1 MKISLSPLQRVAAGS
16 AVLGLLT
23 ATALWIYPSQAPVST
38 TSAPSSFTAAATPDH
53 PDTPLS
59 SSEPALVPAAKT
71 APASKRVFAAAGKPS
86 GAPLP
91 PQPPAIRDGHEKG
104 RILPLEKIS
113 PEALG
118 ELVAGDS
125 LALPTPEGDIRGVV
139 NLVVRDENGWV
150 RVGGDLPDRSGTFML
165 ASSPESAGGNLLLP
179 QDRRAYELLMDSALG
194 LLLVERRLSD
204 LRCFSIQPRTE
215 AAGPVLLNA
224 SKVAPVAGA
233 AQAPPLLSSRPNAP
247 AVVYLDFD
255 GETITDPSWNG
266 GRSIVAPAMALT
278 AAQMTEIF
286 NRVREDYA
294 PFNVD
299 ITTNLARY
307 NAVPANRRTRCIVTS
322 NDAAAPGAGG
332 VAYVDAFSLSGSVF
346 SSTIPCWV
354 FNSGAVGIAEAISHE
369 VGHTLGLDHDGRSN
383 PREEYYAGAGAGPT
397 GWAPIMGVGYNR
409 QLVQWSKGEYA
420 NADNRQ
426 DDLAIIT
433 KAANGV
439 SYMTDDAGN
448 TTAAAAPLGL
458 ANNSINQSGLI
469 TSPTDS
475 DLFRFEASGGTLSAT
490 ANPATVSPNLDI
502 KLELLNSAGVVMATG
517 NPVDALPASLSSN
530 LAAGTYFLRVT
541 GTGKGN
547 VLTNG
552 YSSYGSIGAYTLTGS
567 VNGVAVPQPPSITSS
582 GSAAGQVGSP
592 FSYQITA
599 TNSPTSYSLTG
610 SLPGGL
616 ALNSATGLI
625 SGTPTAAGNSSVTL
639 RATNAQGTG
648 TLALNLAI
656 SAAPVPLSTA
666 IDLSTGTVT
675 STGNL
680 PWATQNSVTFDSVD
694 AAVSGKITHNQKS
707 ILVLNINGPGVLDFR
722 WRVDSEANYDK
733 LSLVLDGAVREF
745 ISGNTA
751 WALRSLPI
759 PAGLHK
765 VEWRYEKDVSVSAGA
780 DAGWVDTVALRP
792 VDALRLSGT
801 LGFGKVAV
809 GTTAQRQMTIF
820 NDGPSP
826 IDVSSISYPPGFSGP
841 FTGQIASGSSRTVQ
855 VTFAPT
861 AAQLYSGNL
870 TVNSNATSGT
880 KTLALS
886 GEGIAAVT
894 PLSNNVPIP
903 NLSGTQGSQ
912 AVYKITVPAGTTKL
926 EISTTGPNGDADLYI
941 KRGAAPTLAVSD
953 FKADGNTSNELV
965 AINNPAAADWFV
977 LVHAYAAYSGL
988 TIKAVCSA
996 SFQINLSTSG
1006 QGSVSGAGAYSA
1018 GSNLTINAT
1027 PSAGN
1032 RFVNWTENG
1041 AVASASAA
1049 YTFTVNAS
1057 RSLVANFAPLADGST
1072 LTNGVPIGNLQ
1083 AATGTTTLYRIPV
1096 PANTRSL
1103 TITTSGGTGDVDLYL
1118 NRGSAPTT
1126 RSFYISSSGPATNES
1141 LVVISPSAGDW
1152 YVLLH
1157 AYSPYSGV
1165 SIVARTALAAGF
1177 TRAADRAA
1185 NPAFVDRAGAYQGLV
1200 GSELTAPVLGT
1211 ASIAVSKRG
1220 TFTLETRIPSG
1231 ELRFRGT
1238 LDDSGTWSGSVTRG
1252 RTQASLLLNL
1262 DLAGNSG
1269 VTGTLSLNGQ
1279 ILPLAAQTR
1288 AKDTSP
1294 IAGLYEVA
1302 LPADPEQDPALFPQG
1317 NGTALC
1323 LVLPNGRLILKG
1335 MLGDGTLIQL
1345 SSTVSAEGES
1355 PLFAKLYRSRGFL
1368 GGWAR
1373 FSKEPNSLSGS
1384 MLWVKPANPRALQQ
1398 PAGFTG
1404 VIPMTGHP
1412 LPSQLRPE

>member
-1 MKISLSPLQRVAAGS
+1 MKISLSPLHRVVAGS
-16 AVLGLLT
+16 AVLGLIT
-23 ATALWIYPSQAPVST
+23 GAALWLQPSPVPVPAIPEDSAPRSAANSETPTISSTTADQSPGATPSGAPVSRRV
-38 TSAPSSFTAAATPDH
+38 FTAI
-53 PDTPLS
+53 
-59 SSEPALVPAAKT
+59 
-71 APASKRVFAAAGKPS
+71 GKPS
-86 GAPLP
+86 GSPLP
-91 PQPPAIRDGHEKG
+91 LLPPAVRDGHEKG

-113 PEALG
+113 PESLG

-179 QDRRAYELLMDSALG
+179 KDRRAYELLMDADQG

-247 AVVYLDFD
+247 TVVYLDFD

-286 NRVREDYA
+286 NRVKEDYA

-332 VAYVDAFSLSGSVF
+332 VAYVDAFSQAGSVF

-354 FNSGAVGIAEAISHE
+354 FNSGVVGIAEAISHE

-383 PREEYYAGAGAGPT
+383 PREEYYAGAGAGAT
-397 GWAPIMGVGYNR
+397 GWAPIMGVGYDR

-420 NADNRQ
+420 NASNRQ

-439 SYMTDDAGN
+439 SYLADEAGN
-448 TTAAAAPLGL
+448 TTAAAAPLAL
-458 ANNSINQSGLI
+458 SNNTINQSGLI
-469 TSPTDS
+469 TASTDS
-475 DLFRFEASGGTLSAT
+475 DVFRFEATGGALSAT
-490 ANPATVSPNLDI
+490 ANPATTSPNLDI
-502 KLELLNSAGVVMATG
+502 KLELLNSAGVVQATG
-517 NPVDALPASLSSN
+517 NPVDALPASISSN
-530 LAAGTYFLRVT
+530 LAAGTYYLRVS

-547 VLTNG
+547 VLTDG

-567 VNGVAVPQPPSITSS
+567 VNGIAPPQLPSITSA
-582 GSAAGQVGSP
+582 GSASGQVGSP
-592 FSYQITA
+592 FSYQIIA
-599 TNSPTSYSLTG
+599 TNSPTGYSLTG
-610 SLPGGL
+610 TLPAGL

-625 SGTPTAAGNSSVTL
+625 SGTPTIAGNSAVTL

-648 TLALNLAI
+648 TLALNIAI

-666 IDLSTGTVT
+666 IDLSTGTVS
-675 STGNL
+675 STGTL
-680 PWATQNSVTFDSVD
+680 PWVTQNSVTFDSVD
-694 AAVSGKITHNQKS
+694 AAASGKITHNQKS
-707 ILVLNINGPGVLDFR
+707 ILVVDINGPGVLDFR

-733 LSLVLDGAVREF
+733 LSLVLDGAVKEF

-759 PAGLHK
+759 PAGTHK
-765 VEWRYEKDVSVSAGA
+765 VEWRYEKDVSVSSGA
-780 DAGWVDTVALRP
+780 DTGWVDTVALRP
-792 VDALRLSGT
+792 VDALRLSGS

-809 GTTAQRQMTIF
+809 GTTAQRQLTIF
-820 NDGPSP
+820 NDGTSP
-826 IDVSSISYPPGFSGP
+826 IDVSGISYPQGFSGP

-880 KTLALS
+880 KTLAVS
-886 GEGIAAVT
+886 GEGTSSVT
-894 PLSNNVPIP
+894 PLSNNVPIA
-903 NLSGTQGSQ
+903 NLSGTAGSQ
-912 AVYKITVPAGTTKL
+912 AVYRITVPAGTTKL
-926 EISTTGPNGDADLYI
+926 EVSTTGPNGDADLYL

-953 FKADGNTSNELV
+953 FKADGNTSNELLTV
-965 AINNPAAADWFV
+965 NNPAAADWFV
-977 LVHAYAAYSGL
+977 LVHAYSAYSGL
-988 TIKAVCSA
+988 TLKAVCSA
-996 SFQINLSTSG
+996 SFQINLAANG
-1006 QGSVSGAGAYSA
+1006 QGSVSGAGAYAS
-1018 GSNLTINAT
+1018 GTSLTVNAT
-1027 PSAGN
+1027 PTAGN

-1049 YTFTVNAS
+1049 YTFTVNAA
-1057 RSLVANFAPLADGST
+1057 RSLVANFAPLNDGST
-1072 LTNGVPIGNLQ
+1072 LANGAPVNDLQ
-1083 AATGTTTLYRIPV
+1083 ATAGSMAVYKVTV

-1103 TITTSGGTGDVDLYL
+1103 TITTSGGSGDVDLYL
-1118 NRGSAPTT
+1118 KRGSAPTT
-1126 RSFYISSSGPATNES
+1126 SNFYISSAGPSTNES
-1141 LVVISPSAGDW
+1141 LVVISPTAGDW

-1157 AYSPYSGV
+1157 AYAPYSGV
-1165 SIVARTALAAGF
+1165 SLLARTALAAGF

-1185 NPAFVDRAGAYQGLV
+1185 NPAFLDRAGAYQGLV

-1211 ASIAVSKRG
+1211 ASVAVSKRG
-1220 TFTLETRIPSG
+1220 TFTMETRLPSG

-1238 LDDSGTWSGSVTRG
+1238 LDDSGSWSGSITKG
-1252 RTQASLLLNL
+1252 RVQASLLLSL
-1262 DLAGNSG
+1262 DLTGTGG

-1279 ILPLAAQTR
+1279 NLPVAAQAR
-1288 AKDTSP
+1288 AKDTTA

-1302 LPADPEQDPALFPQG
+1302 LPADPAQDPALYPQSA
-1317 NGTALC
+1317 GTALC
-1323 LVLPNGRLILKG
+1323 LVLPNGRLLFKG
-1335 MLGDGTLIQL
+1335 MLGDGTLVQT
-1345 SSTVSAEGES
+1345 SSTVSAAGES
-1355 PLFAKLYRSRGFL
+1355 PLFAKLYRNRGFL
-1368 GGWAR
+1368 GGWTR
-1373 FSKEPNSLSGS
+1373 FSTEQNSVAGS
-1384 MLWVKPANPRALQQ
+1384 LLWMKPANSRDVLY

-1404 VIPMTGHP
+1404 VIPMSGNV
-1412 LPSQLRPE
+1412 LPSALRPE